1 MSRVAM
7 GFFFGQTVPMN
18 MLPDSPA
25 SHQRGGTALITLE
38 KAVHAHRQ
46 WKATLQAAAANQ
58 ETLDV
63 ETIQRDDCCDLGK
76 WLAADGRRLYGSR
89 PEFTNLVNKHS
100 AFHSIA
106 GVVAKFINEGAT
118 DAARSHLRGGSQ
130 FAFASTEVSVAIAL
144 LKAQVAHT
152 LVGP

>member
-1 MSRVAM
+1 M
-7 GFFFGQTVPMN
+7 
-18 MLPDSPA
+18 
-25 SHQRGGTALITLE
+25 TLD
-38 KAVHAHRQ
+38 KAVNAHRQ
-46 WKATLQAAAANQ
+46 WKTTLQAAAANR

-76 WLAADGRRLYGSR
+76 WLASDGRRLYGHR

-106 GVVAKFINEGAT
+106 GVVAAFINDGVQ

-130 FAFASTEVSVAIAL
+130 FAFASTEVSVAITL
-144 LKAQVAHT
+144 LKAQVVNTPERA
-152 LVGP
+152 

>member
-1 MSRVAM
+1 MTLDPEHHAAIEHH
-7 GFFFGQTVPMN
+7 G
-18 MLPDSPA
+18 A
-25 SHQRGGTALITLE
+25 SLMTLE
-38 KAVHAHRQ
+38 KAVNAHRQ
-46 WKATLQAAAANQ
+46 WKATFQAAAANR

-76 WLAADGRRLYGSR
+76 WLASDGRRLYGNR

-106 GVVAKFINEGAT
+106 GVVAGFINDGAQ

-130 FAFASTEVSVAIAL
+130 FAFASTEVSVAITL
-144 LKAQVAHT
+144 LKAQVVNT
-152 LVGP
+152 PDRV

>member
-1 MSRVAM
+1 MTPV
-7 GFFFGQTVPMN
+7 
-18 MLPDSPA
+18 PDSSVSPQPGGA
-25 SHQRGGTALITLE
+25 SLITLE

-106 GVVAKFINEGAT
+106 GVVAKFINEGAK

-152 LVGP
+152 LDAV